1 MSNEKKK
8 KCKHC
13 NGTGYISR
21 IEDFAAEEWVKGENE
36 RVPLE
41 TEECEACNG
50 TGYIEKEN

>member
-8 KCKHC
+8 KCKQC

>member
-1 MSNEKKK
+1 MSKDKKK
-8 KCKHC
+8 KCKKC
-13 NGTGYISR
+13 DGTGYISR
-21 IEDFAAEEWVKGENE
+21 IEDFAAEEWVKVENE